1 MSASFISGRAD
12 VSSLSAVRASWPAI
26 LILAAAVLFFL
37 VLGHEGRRVVQL
49 FILMVPA
56 LLWLGW
62 PVCSQAWQQAR
73 RILVWAWLMLFVA
86 DAGVRSY
93 LMDAYGAAPDSALVL
108 GAMANTNWREG
119 SEYLSMHWRSAALF
133 AAVFAAVAGAVWYL
147 TGRSTRK
154 QSVPGTA
161 GKAVFL
167 VFLLFCLLAY
177 TSKPWRRLYPA
188 VFWAQW
194 VQSVQLQQQGW
205 RNQQLVRAQLLAR
218 ANAAKPVVTH
228 KQASTVVLVLSE
240 SINRDNL
247 SLYGYGRMTNP
258 GLRVHQQQLGEQ
270 MTVLRNAWSVDAST
284 LPAVRNLFSFGAPD
298 AVDAQHLVSLA
309 RAAGYKVWWI
319 SNHDDVAI
327 EQQHARLAD
336 VTQMVNKTPGRSSA
350 SLDEEMLDEL
360 QTALNETSERKFVIV
375 HMLGAHPHYRLRFPK
390 GRNPFD
396 DDVDAVDVQM
406 EKKGRSAWVRQLREE
421 YDSALLYHDSVV
433 SDMLQLTRD
442 VAKPHNHVAWMY
454 LSDHGQE
461 VGHVGNH
468 VGHSPRTAGGY
479 RIPAIVWQANAS
491 VGVAAD
497 VAKRPFRS
505 DWAAWTLADLL
516 ALKWQG
522 QVSGRNVLGQPYRWE
537 APHLPAAVPSFTD

>member
-1 MSASFISGRAD
+1 M
-12 VSSLSAVRASWPAI
+12 SSLGRVRASWPAVFM
-26 LILAAAVLFFL
+26 LGCTTLFLL

-49 FILMVPA
+49 FVLMAPA
-56 LLWLGW
+56 LVWLSW
-62 PVCSQAWQQAR
+62 PVRSAAWQRAR
-73 RILVWAWLMLFVA
+73 RILVWAWIMLFVV
-86 DAGVRSY
+86 DAGVRIY

-133 AAVFAAVAGAVWYL
+133 AAIFVAVAAAVLYL
-147 TGRSTRK
+147 TGKSTR
-154 QSVPGTA
+154 QLSAPGRGSQA
-161 GKAVFL
+161 LCLIL
-167 VFLLFCLLAY
+167 VLFCLLAY

-188 VFWAQW
+188 VFWVQW
-194 VQSVQLQQQGW
+194 SQSLQTLQKSWLNQQQG
-205 RNQQLVRAQLLAR
+205 REQMLAR
-218 ANAAKPVVTH
+218 ATAAKPVVGREEP
-228 KQASTVVLVLSE
+228 STVVLVLTE

-270 MTVLRNAWSVDAST
+270 LTVLRNAWSVDAST

-298 AVDAQHLVSLA
+298 AVDSQHLVSLA

-336 VTQMVNKTPGRSSA
+336 VTQMVNKTPGRSTA

-360 QTALNETSERKFVIV
+360 HTALNESSSERKFVIV

-390 GRNPFD
+390 GQNPFD

-406 EKKGRSAWVRQLREE
+406 EKNGRAAWVRHLREE

-433 SDMLQLTRD
+433 SKMLQLTRD
-442 VAKPHNHVAWMY
+442 IAKPQNHVAWMY

-468 VGHSPRTAGGY
+468 VGHSPGTAGGY
-479 RIPAIVWQANAS
+479 RIPAIVWQANALGS
-491 VGVAAD
+491 VSEE

-522 QVSGRNVLGQPYRWE
+522 QAAGRNVLAHPYHWE
-537 APHLPAAVPSFTD
+537 APRLPAAVSSFTD